1 MKAETKKILIL
12 AGIGVLAYMIF
23 FRKKESAANTIDVD
37 AVEIDDEPIDDADAL
52 DEMDEAKESSF
63 SNAKGFD
70 PRKFAKNSTK
80 F

>member
-23 FRKKESAANTIDVD
+23 FRKSATDTIDVD
-37 AVEIDDEPIDDADAL
+37 SVEIEDEPIEDTDAL
-52 DEMDEAKESSF
+52 DEADESKESGF

-70 PRKFAKNSTK
+70 PRKFARNSTK